1 MPNVKEGFH
10 YTPIEITKELIK
22 DIDFID
28 GETCLETCRGDG
40 AFYDILPD
48 NIVKDWCEIDM
59 GRDFFEHTTP
69 TDISIANP
77 PYRKDTG
84 DITQGYKGRINI
96 LIPWMN
102 HQFSITNKEC
112 WYLLNGKCWSSMTP
126 IRLNKWKVLGW
137 NVCFMRI
144 LNIKKWYGRYYW
156 ICFSKTKPSI
166 ISF

>member
-28 GETCLETCRGDG
+28 GETCLETCRGGG
-40 AFYDILPD
+40 AFFDILPD
-48 NIVKDWCEIDM
+48 NIVKDWCEIDD
-59 GRDFFEHTTP
+59 GRDFFQHTTP
-69 TDISIANP
+69 TDISISNP
-77 PYRKDTG
+77 PYRIEIDGERKNA
-84 DITQGYKGRINI
+84 IIK
-96 LIPWMN
+96 WMD

-126 IRLNKWKVLGW
+126 IRLKKWKALGW

>member
-1 MPNVKEGFH
+1 MPNIKDGFH
-10 YTPIEITKELIK
+10 YTPIEITSRIIK
-22 DIDFID
+22 DIEFID
-28 GETCLETCRGDG
+28 GETVLETCRGGG

-48 NIVKDWCEIDM
+48 NIIKDWCEIDM

-77 PYRKDTG
+77 PYRIEIDGERKNA
-84 DITQGYKGRINI
+84 IIK
-96 LIPWMN
+96 WMD

-126 IRLNKWKVLGW
+126 LRLNKWKALGW
-137 NVCFMRI
+137 NMCFMRI

>member
-28 GETCLETCRGDG
+28 GETCLETCRGGG
-40 AFYDILPD
+40 AFFDILPD
-48 NIVKDWCEIDM
+48 NIVKDWCEIDD
-59 GRDFFEHTTP
+59 GRDFFQHTTP
-69 TDISIANP
+69 TDISISNP
-77 PYRKDTG
+77 PYRIEIDGERKNA
-84 DITQGYKGRINI
+84 IIK
-96 LIPWMN
+96 WMD

-126 IRLNKWKVLGW
+126 IRLNKWKALGW
-137 NVCFMRI
+137 NLCFMRI